1 MKDKIIQTVCK
12 IWSTSLDDVCGKSRK
27 QDVVYTR
34 MTIAYFL
41 RRHTILSTTEI
52 GRLINRDHS
61 TIIHYLKAYDS
72 EFHFNE
78 TFRNFA
84 DEIKE
89 KLQDLQY
96 QTPFISEL
104 EEEFNEIRG

>member
-1 MKDKIIQTVCK
+1 MNDKIIQTVCK
-12 IWSTSLDDVCGKSRK
+12 IWSTSLDDVYGKSRK

-61 TIIHYLKAYDS
+61 TIVYYLKVYDS
-72 EFHFNE
+72 EFRFNE
-78 TFRNFA
+78 EFRNFA
-84 DEIKE
+84 ERIKE
-89 KLQDLQY
+89 VLDDIPQN
-96 QTPFISEL
+96 PFALEM
-104 EEEFNEIRG
+104 EEEFNEIYG

>member
-1 MKDKIIQTVCK
+1 MKDKIIQAVCK
-12 IWSTSLDDVCGKSRK
+12 IWNVSLDDVCGRSRK

-41 RRHTILSTTEI
+41 RQYTTLSTTEI

-61 TIIHYLKAYDS
+61 TIVHYLKTYDS
-72 EFHFNE
+72 EFRFNKD
-78 TFRNFA
+78 FRNFA
-84 DEIKE
+84 ERIKE
-89 KLQDLQY
+89 DLQDIIKSSFVL
-96 QTPFISEL
+96 EL

>member
-1 MKDKIIQTVCK
+1 MISQ
-12 IWSTSLDDVCGKSRK
+12 
-27 QDVVYTR
+27 
-34 MTIAYFL
+34 FL
-41 RRHTILSTTEI
+41 RKKTTLSTTEI
-52 GRLINRDHS
+52 GKLICRDHS
-61 TIIHYLKAYDS
+61 TVLYYLKIYDS
-72 EFHFNE
+72 EYRFND

-96 QTPFISEL
+96 QTPFVSEL

>member
-1 MKDKIIQTVCK
+1 MNDKIIQTVCK
-12 IWSTSLDDVCGKSRK
+12 TWDRSLDDVCGKSRK

-41 RRHTILSTTEI
+41 RQYTKLSTTEI
-52 GRLINRDHS
+52 GNLINRDHA

-72 EFHFNE
+72 EFRFNKD
-78 TFRNFA
+78 FRNFA
-84 DEIKE
+84 ERIKE
-89 KLQDLQY
+89 DLQY
-96 QTPFISEL
+96 ILKSSFALEL

>member
-1 MKDKIIQTVCK
+1 MNDKIIQTVCK
-12 IWSTSLDDVCGKSRK
+12 TWNRSLDDVYGKSRK

-41 RRHTILSTTEI
+41 RQYTKLSTTEI
-52 GRLINRDHS
+52 GNLINRDHT

-72 EFHFNE
+72 EFRFNKD
-78 TFRNFA
+78 FRNFA
-84 DEIKE
+84 ERIKE
-89 KLQDLQY
+89 DLQDIIKSSFVL
-96 QTPFISEL
+96 EL